1 MKTISLINILWIN
14 INKVRR
20 KQLVKLVILMFLT
33 SFLEVVGLGAVIPF
47 LAVIMNPQKIFNEYS
62 SSQISQLI
70 TIQDPNSL
78 ILTISLLFLILITV
92 ASIMRVGLLWY
103 TTRVSFLIGADLSL
117 ELFSRVLMQ
126 PYRYH
131 LSKNSSEL
139 ISTISIKIN
148 AVIYSIVFPILVM
161 ISSLLTLIFVVGF
174 LIILSPETTA
184 IAFFFAAS
192 FYYLLSITTKRRLLQ
207 DGSRIAR
214 ESSNSIK
221 LLQEALGGIRDV
233 IIDASQKKYC
243 DAFKISDKSLREAQ
257 GRHQFISQAPKF
269 IIEAV
274 GMMAIVLL
282 AYGFTISEGDFL
294 NAIPI
299 LGLITLGAQRMLP
312 VLQQIYT
319 SRANILNGKD
329 SLIDVI
335 ELLALKDNNPREI
348 QINKKQDFKNNIS
361 LELVNFRYDS
371 KNENVISNITFV
383 IDKGDR
389 IGLVGE
395 TGVGKSTL
403 IDLLMGM
410 LTPSSGTITV
420 DGCVLNNENIAN
432 WRKIIAHVPQSIYL
446 FDGTIEENIVL
457 NYGENI
463 DLKKMK
469 ESATRASLDDFIS
482 SLEQGYQEIVGERG
496 IKLSGGQRQRIGIA
510 RALYRDVELLVFDEA
525 TSALDEK
532 TESEVMRSIESLD
545 KDLTLIIAT
554 HRTQTLKSCNK
565 ILELKKNSFKIYTK
579 NEIDDFFQYS
589 STYK

>member
-1 MKTISLINILWIN
+1 MKTISLINTLWIN

-33 SFLEVVGLGAVIPF
+33 SFLEVVGLGAVLPF
-47 LAVIMNPQKIFNEYS
+47 LAVMMNPQKTFNEYS

-70 TIQDPNSL
+70 NIQDPNSL
-78 ILTISLLFLILITV
+78 ILTLSFFFLGLIVV
-92 ASIMRVGLLWY
+92 AGIMRVSLLWY
-103 TTRVSFLIGADLSL
+103 TTKVSFLIGADLSL
-117 ELFSRVLMQ
+117 ELFSRVIMQ

-148 AVIYSIVFPILVM
+148 AVIYSVIFPILVM
-161 ISSLLTLIFVVGF
+161 VSSLLTLIFVVGF
-174 LIILSPETTA
+174 LIILSPESTA
-184 IAFFFAAS
+184 IAFFFAVS
-192 FYYLLSITTKRRLLQ
+192 FYYLLSITTKRKLLQ

-233 IIDASQKKYC
+233 IIDATQKKYS
-243 DAFKISDKSLREAQ
+243 DAYKISDMALRESQ

-274 GMMAIVLL
+274 GMVSIVLL
-282 AYGFTISEGDFL
+282 AYGLTVSAGDFQ

-299 LGLITLGAQRMLP
+299 LGLITLGVQRILP
-312 VLQQIYT
+312 TLQQIYS

-335 ELLALKDNNPREI
+335 ELLALKDNNLRDR
-348 QINKKQDFKNNIS
+348 QINEKQNFNNNIS
-361 LELVNFRYDS
+361 LELVNFKYDN
-371 KNENVISNITFV
+371 KNENIISNLTFT
-383 IDKGDR
+383 INKGDR

-410 LTPSSGTITV
+410 LTPTSGAITV
-420 DGCVLNNENIAN
+420 DGCVLNDQNIAN

-457 NYGENI
+457 NYGKSINI
-463 DLKKMK
+463 KKMK
-469 ESATRASLDDFIS
+469 ESATRANLDNFIS
-482 SLEQGYQEIVGERG
+482 NLEQGYQEIVGERG

-510 RALYRDVELLVFDEA
+510 RALYRDAELLVFDEA

-532 TESEVMRSIESLD
+532 TESEVMRSIENLD

-554 HRTQTLKSCNK
+554 HRTQTLKSCNR
-565 ILELKKNSFKIYTK
+565 IIELKKNSFRIYNE
-579 NEIDDFFQYS
+579 NEIDHFFEYS